1 MKCNE
6 NSFSLCEVYCR
17 PQTFFFLQSE
27 IVSRLLEILSQD
39 TEGFSR
45 RAVVR
50 YFISWFSSSTSR
62 SSSTCLLSQ
71 CVRTVLFRG
80 SSDLDWEVKV
90 YTLELAELLLDKA
103 FSAHRRYGRN
113 SGTKPALNHP
123 YGAVLDQA
131 VRPLTHTGACTEDV
145 EADLVAALNSVVEL
159 GVISVLLGGL
169 VDCDRPVALRAC
181 QLLVTLR
188 ETLCPLSEGPL
199 DAVPCELPDRGWG
212 KEVRKILRAEKRD
225 VARMIRAVDGAGDPE
240 DHGDTEGTV
249 SVCEVLASLG
259 LDEKL
264 DTLSRSSDHVHN
276 SALSLLQDILT
287 AGVAH
292 THPETQPG
300 QEVIVDCY

>member
-1 MKCNE
+1 M
-6 NSFSLCEVYCR
+6 
-17 PQTFFFLQSE
+17 
-27 IVSRLLEILSQD
+27 SRLLEILSED

-62 SSSTCLLSQ
+62 SSSTCLLSA
-71 CVRTVLFRG
+71 CVRTVLLRG
-80 SSDLDWEVKV
+80 STDLDWEVKV

-103 FSAHRRYGRN
+103 FPYRKT
-113 SGTKPALNHP
+113 SGTKPALSHP

-131 VRPLTHTGACTEDV
+131 VRPLTHTGACTEHV

-159 GVISVLLGGL
+159 GVVSALLAGL
-169 VDCDRPVALRAC
+169 VDCDRPVALKAC

-188 ETLCPLSEGPL
+188 ETLCPLSGGLL
-199 DAVPCELPDRGWG
+199 DAVPCDLPDRGWG
-212 KEVRKILRAEKRD
+212 KEVSKLLSAENRD
-225 VARMIRAVDGAGDPE
+225 VVRTIRSGAGDPE
-240 DHGDTEGTV
+240 DHGGTDGTV

-264 DTLSRSSDHVHN
+264 DMLSQSSDHVHN
-276 SALSLLQDILT
+276 SARSLLQDILT
-287 AGVAH
+287 AGAVH
-292 THPETQPG
+292 THPDTQPG

>member
-1 MKCNE
+1 M
-6 NSFSLCEVYCR
+6 
-17 PQTFFFLQSE
+17 FFFLQSE

-80 SSDLDWEVKV
+80 STDLDWEVKV

-103 FSAHRRYGRN
+103 FSAHRRHGRN
-113 SGTKPALNHP
+113 SGTK
-123 YGAVLDQA
+123 
-131 VRPLTHTGACTEDV
+131 TENA
-145 EADLVAALNSVVEL
+145 EADLVAALSSVGEL

-188 ETLCPLSEGPL
+188 ETLCPLSGGLL

-212 KEVRKILRAEKRD
+212 KEVRKILRAGKPD
-225 VARMIRAVDGAGDPE
+225 VARMIRGADGAGDPE
-240 DHGDTEGTV
+240 DHGDTDGTA

-264 DTLSRSSDHVHN
+264 DILSRSSDHVHN
-276 SALSLLQDILT
+276 SALSLLQDVLT
-287 AGVAH
+287 AGAAH